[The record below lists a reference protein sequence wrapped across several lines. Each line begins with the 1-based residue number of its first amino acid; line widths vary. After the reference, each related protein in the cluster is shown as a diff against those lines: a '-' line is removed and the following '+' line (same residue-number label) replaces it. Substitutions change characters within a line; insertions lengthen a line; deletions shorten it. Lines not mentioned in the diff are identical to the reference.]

1 MTSAATLLAPCRA
14 VLLDMDGTLVNS
26 HAAVEATWKT
36 WARDNDLDPAAVL
49 AVCHG
54 PDAATTVRRFLPNI
68 GAEELARHV
77 AAHLEREC
85 ALADGALPAPGAPE
99 LVAWLNERSLP
110 WGVVTNAHLRL
121 ARARLG
127 AAGIEAPVIISFDD
141 VEHGKPHPQGYLLGA
156 RRLGVEP
163 ARTAGVEDSAPGLAA
178 ARAAGTLVVA
188 VGGSRDGDVVCRDLH
203 ELRRLLI
210 AAADRLP

>member
-1 MTSAATLLAPCRA
+1 MRAKPRLLA
-14 VLLDMDGTLVNS
+14 LDMDGTLVNS
-26 HAAVEATWKT
+26 HAAVEAAWRA
-36 WARDNDLDPAAVL
+36 WARDNGLDPAAVL

-54 PDAATTVRRFLPNI
+54 PDAATTVRRFLPDI

-85 ALADGALPAPGAPE
+85 ADTDGVLPAPGAPE

-127 AAGIEAPVIISFDD
+127 AAGLDPPVIVSRDD
-141 VEHGKPHPQGYLLGA
+141 VERGKPHPEGYRLGA
-156 RRLGVEP
+156 RRLGAEP
-163 ARTAGVEDSAPGLAA
+163 RRTAAVEDSAPGLAA
-178 ARAAGTLVVA
+178 ARTAGAVVVA
-188 VGGSRDGDVVCRDLH
+188 VGGARDGDVVCRDLH
-203 ELRRLLI
+203 ELRRLL
-210 AAADRLP
+210 AAAGRRVQ